1 MKTLI
6 IIKTIALLL
15 LSTVM
20 IAGFITILKYFDTAL
35 EDDNYILILT
45 SMSTYI
51 YIIAS
56 AYIEYS
62 IKSKI

>member
-20 IAGFITILKYFDTAL
+20 IAGFVTILKYFDTAL
-35 EDDNYILILT
+35 KEDNYISILT
-45 SMSTYI
+45 SISTYI
-51 YIIAS
+51 YITTS
-56 AYIEYS
+56 AYIEYK